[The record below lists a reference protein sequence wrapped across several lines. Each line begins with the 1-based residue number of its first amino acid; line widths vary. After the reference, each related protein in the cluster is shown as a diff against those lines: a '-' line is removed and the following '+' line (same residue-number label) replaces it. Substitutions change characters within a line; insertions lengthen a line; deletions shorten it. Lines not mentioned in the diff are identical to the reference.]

1 MQKFRFLTN
10 SHLRVR
16 VIQYDCVVLAS
27 YVDVVKWEVVLFADL
42 GHLASGL
49 VARSAAELSFSLTL
63 AFLPPSLPLS
73 LYWCLSIFY
82 LPSSFANARTVGKCR
97 LVQSIRRMY
106 K

>member
-73 LYWCLSIFY
+73 LLVSVDF
-82 LPSSFANARTVGKCR
+82 LFAEQFCECQNCR
-97 LVQSIRRMY
+97 QV
-106 K
+106 